1 MGILLIQGSLYT
13 TQYTWRLLLATLPSP
28 SDPVF
33 CVIRAGR
40 IADAQL
46 DSMSIRQ
53 HQVHAASSVHDG
65 SAWGVAAPHAIWP
78 VNGEIMCQGSGE
90 GWTFQM
96 RAWAQMGDLIYDVLI
111 TWMGCCG
118 VYVSLSVR
126 EAWLHGCH

>member
-1 MGILLIQGSLYT
+1 MDCASAATGTELLVGCGTEYLFQGSLYT

-78 VNGEIMCQGSGE
+78 
-90 GWTFQM
+90 
-96 RAWAQMGDLIYDVLI
+96 
-111 TWMGCCG
+111 
-118 VYVSLSVR
+118 
-126 EAWLHGCH
+126 